1 MITQYE
7 VYSLLTAEIPQL
19 AVKAYPS
26 RASLQ
31 MYASINYFSDYTK
44 QALEAHNFSRAKK
57 CFAVA
62 ENLYLHGDGMV
73 HLLIEN
79 SLIYSLSSFR
89 AMGPTEQLMVK
100 SIIPERLFAVYKKQ
114 SRERGSK

>member
-7 VYSLLTAEIPQL
+7 VYSLLTTEIPLL
-19 AVKAYPS
+19 AAKAYPS

-31 MYASINYFSDYTK
+31 MYASINYFTDYTK
-44 QALEAHNFSRAKK
+44 RAVEEHNYNRAKK

-62 ENLYLHGDGMV
+62 ESLYLHGDSMV

-89 AMGPTEQLMVK
+89 SMSQTEQCIVK
-100 SIIPERLFAVYKKQ
+100 SIIPERLFAVYIKNARQ
-114 SRERGSK
+114 HES